1 MTPENKA
8 SHKCISCGS
17 LAIRRS
23 SGHLIDRF
31 WSLAGYRA
39 YRCRDCRRRFHLAAQ
54 PTPPRPKN
62 EARTES
68 RKRKI
73 AMKRRTVVV
82 YFLALLAFVVVA
94 YVITRERG

>member
-1 MTPENKA
+1 MTPENRP

-17 LAIRRS
+17 LGIRRS
-23 SGHLIDRF
+23 RGHLIDRF
-31 WSLAGYRA
+31 WSLGGYRA
-39 YRCRDCRRRFHLAAQ
+39 YRCRDCRRRFHLAVP

-68 RKRKI
+68 RKRKK
-73 AMKRRTVVV
+73 AMKRRAVVV
-82 YFLALLAFVVVA
+82 YFLALLAFLVVT

>member
-1 MTPENKA
+1 MTPENRP
-8 SHKCISCGS
+8 SHKCIRCGS

-23 SGHLIDRF
+23 HGHLLDRF

-39 YRCRDCRRRFHLAAQ
+39 YRCGECRRRFHLAVQ
-54 PTPPRPKN
+54 PTPRPKN

-68 RKRKI
+68 RKRKK
-73 AMKRRTVVV
+73 ALKRRALVV
-82 YFLALLAFVVVA
+82 YLLALLAFVIVA